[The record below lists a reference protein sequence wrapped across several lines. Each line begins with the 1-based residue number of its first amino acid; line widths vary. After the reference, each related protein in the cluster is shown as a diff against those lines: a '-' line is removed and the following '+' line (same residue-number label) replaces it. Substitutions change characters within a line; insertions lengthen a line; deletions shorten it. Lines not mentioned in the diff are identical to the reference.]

1 LIFRRETYLVFEK
14 IGVAQVDKDLQALK
28 IEIDKRLY
36 VIGIQD
42 LLEQA
47 VKNHRIIG
55 VFQIIEKPLQQE
67 TTTSEQVVT
76 K

>member
-1 LIFRRETYLVFEK
+1 LVFEK

>member
-1 LIFRRETYLVFEK
+1 MVFEK